1 MESQGLLGNM
11 FSKNRTTEI
20 SGRKDLTR
28 NGKKLYCVFTEYIK
42 YPFIYVWAADAE
54 NATVWAKQQ
63 PTEAFFDFPERPNKW
78 EVIGDVEAVT
88 TQVAEELGLCGTRH
102 PEAGT

>member
-1 MESQGLLGNM
+1 M

-20 SGRKDLTR
+20 SGRKDLTK

-63 PTEAFFDFPERPNKW
+63 PTEAFFDFPERPLKW
-78 EVIGDVEAVT
+78 PRNLAFAA
-88 TQVAEELGLCGTRH
+88 QGTRRQ
-102 PEAGT
+102 GRDQ